1 LSGPPRAVVGST
13 ATRRCAIAADS
24 VVSRA
29 AAAPPA
35 ASADRS
41 IRLGFNRIP
50 ARSASRS
57 AAWANGA
64 VAAAR
69 AVILR
74 SPGDSEAPA
83 TPSSSSRG
91 TTPRPHEAQW

>member
-1 LSGPPRAVVGST
+1 M
-13 ATRRCAIAADS
+13 AADS
-24 VVSRA
+24 AVIRA
-29 AAAPPA
+29 AAAAPS

-50 ARSASRS
+50 ANSANRS
-57 AAWANGA
+57 AALANGA
-64 VAAAR
+64 AAPTR

-83 TPSSSSRG
+83 IPSSSSRG
-91 TTPRPHEAQW
+91 TTPRPHALQW